1 MMMFSM
7 ARPMG
12 VEVSK
17 VSWMETNS
25 TRQRLRVSHS
35 RPKSA
40 MEREKRSR
48 RYTTILPMSPRSTSA
63 MSRRKAGRLVFLPE

>member
-17 VSWMETNS
+17 VSLIETNS
-25 TRQRLRVSHS
+25 TLCRFRISHS

-40 MEREKRSR
+40 MEREKRS
-48 RYTTILPMSPRSTSA
+48 
-63 MSRRKAGRLVFLPE
+63 SR